1 MSSSNVFNNYNKVL
15 LRENY
20 YNYKF
25 NPYKREAQ
33 KKTIISLIHAIK
45 NNDND
50 YDCNSLKHSDSLS
63 TIDAMNNPYMLK
75 FSEEEKNPYEIRI
88 QNNGKL
94 NKKGKK
100 KTINKAIDIQR
111 YSDCV
116 KITENKTAHNGYCLS
131 YTNNKNRISNYPNL
145 FVNSAK
151 NRPLSFKTKSPV
163 NNDLFLEEKFKD
175 KFNNKYTKK
184 FKNNKKFDKI
194 KDKNLNINNN
204 KNFKDTLSCFIYH
217 INNFTSKE
225 FEFRRNSVVNINTKK
240 NINYNIDMTS
250 DFTKNLKKI
259 KFIEIKREE
268 FDPSNMYFIQKPLI
282 PTIRGKILKNMK
294 KRYRKPIRNVV
305 TCKNR
310 ESTENN
316 KDN

>member
-1 MSSSNVFNNYNKVL
+1 M
-15 LRENY
+15 
-20 YNYKF
+20 
-25 NPYKREAQ
+25 
-33 KKTIISLIHAIK
+33 
-45 NNDND
+45 
-50 YDCNSLKHSDSLS
+50 
-63 TIDAMNNPYMLK
+63 
-75 FSEEEKNPYEIRI
+75 EEKVETLKTSNSGISPVKEI
-88 QNNGKL
+88 N
-94 NKKGKK
+94 
-100 KTINKAIDIQR
+100 INI
-111 YSDCV
+111 Y
-116 KITENKTAHNGYCLS
+116 
-131 YTNNKNRISNYPNL
+131 NNKNL
-145 FVNSAK
+145 
-151 NRPLSFKTKSPV
+151 
-163 NNDLFLEEKFKD
+163 
-175 KFNNKYTKK
+175 
-184 FKNNKKFDKI
+184 KNN
-194 KDKNLNINNN
+194 
-204 KNFKDTLSCFIYH
+204 LSCFIYH